1 MGKNIKVRNNM
12 SVETIINDAPKY
24 PLLTQEQV
32 IELLGRIKKG
42 DKDAVQEL
50 YNGNLRLVV
59 SIANTHLDKG
69 LPLEELVEAGNR
81 GLESAVYKYNP
92 SRGFKFI
99 CYATWWIRMSILQEI
114 IYEPGGDNEHSKESE
129 DSSSKTDNGLE
140 FKDYKEDIDKAI
152 LKLSQQEA
160 DILRKYYGLDEP
172 EKTLDE
178 IGEHY
183 NLTPER
189 VWQIREQAIRK
200 VRNEIHAIR
209 HGNNV

>member
-1 MGKNIKVRNNM
+1 MNPESYWGGTGN
-12 SVETIINDAPKY
+12 
-24 PLLTQEQV
+24 
-32 IELLGRIKKG
+32 IELVSQMFAKDPESYAEDLQNLLDGKSVTVTLSKDINYEILGG
-42 DKDAVQEL
+42 
-50 YNGNLRLVV
+50 
-59 SIANTHLDKG
+59 
-69 LPLEELVEAGNR
+69 
-81 GLESAVYKYNP
+81 
-92 SRGFKFI
+92 
-99 CYATWWIRMSILQEI
+99 
-114 IYEPGGDNEHSKESE
+114 SE
-129 DSSSKTDNGLE
+129 DSNHFWSFLFSSGYLTIAKNTEYKSIGDDSKEATVSLVVPNNSVKEELKKAIKWCFTVKNPEYAKSLKTLIWAL
-140 FKDYKEDIDKAI
+140 KEDKAI

>member
-92 SRGFKFI
+92 S
-99 CYATWWIRMSILQEI
+99 
-114 IYEPGGDNEHSKESE
+114 
-129 DSSSKTDNGLE
+129 
-140 FKDYKEDIDKAI
+140 
-152 LKLSQQEA
+152 
-160 DILRKYYGLDEP
+160 
-172 EKTLDE
+172 
-178 IGEHY
+178 
-183 NLTPER
+183 
-189 VWQIREQAIRK
+189 
-200 VRNEIHAIR
+200 
-209 HGNNV
+209 